1 MLLNR
6 FADRDDAGKRLAA
19 EVKRLRLADPVVL
32 ALPRGGVPVA
42 APVAE
47 VLGAPLDLV
56 MVRKIGAPGHT
67 ELAAGA
73 VVDGAAH
80 QVVWNESVL
89 RSLGLGPADLQP
101 AVEKQLALIKDRR
114 TLYFG
119 GRAPVPVQGRD
130 VVVVD
135 DGIATGAT
143 IRAALKG
150 LSQAGAAS
158 IVLAVP
164 VAPSDTLAALKPLV
178 DRVICLT
185 TPEPFFAVGQQYQ
198 RFDQVTDTEVVGI
211 LRRFDNSKTH
221 KGEDP

>member
-1 MLLNR
+1 MTC
-6 FADRDDAGKRLAA
+6 FADREDAGKRLAVA
-19 EVKRLRLADPVVL
+19 VKRLRLTDPVVL

-42 APVAE
+42 APVAKA
-47 VLGAPLDLV
+47 LGAPLDLV
-56 MVRKIGAPGHT
+56 MVRKIGAPGQA

-73 VVDGAAH
+73 VVDDAAH

-89 RSLGLGPADLQP
+89 RGLGLRPADLQP
-101 AVEKQLALIKDRR
+101 AVDEQLALTKDRR
-114 TLYFG
+114 ALYLV
-119 GRAPVPVQGRD
+119 GRVPVPVRGRD

-150 LSQAGAAS
+150 ISQAGAAS
-158 IVLAVP
+158 ITLAVP

-178 DRVICLT
+178 DQVICMT
-185 TPEPFFAVGQQYQ
+185 TPEPFHAVGQQYQ

-211 LRRFDNSKTH
+211 LRRFDNLETH